1 LIKNEKKGTT
11 GHFYKKLKKIFFR
24 DFLHLKLS
32 EELTDELTE
41 LISDLKNN
49 FRFEF
54 GDPKLVGIDTHIA
67 IVSGFA
73 KGPVRNLPPEG
84 PGPIFFIGFGFL
96 DPKLV

>member
-1 LIKNEKKGTT
+1 MIKNEKKGTT

-24 DFLHLKLS
+24 DFFHLKLKIG
-32 EELTDELTE
+32 
-41 LISDLKNN
+41 ISDLKNN

-54 GDPKLVGIDTHIA
+54 SDLKLVGIDTHIA

-84 PGPIFFIGFGFL
+84 PGPIFFFGFGFL

>member
-1 LIKNEKKGTT
+1 MKIKAQRAIFTKSWKKYFFETFF
-11 GHFYKKLKKIFFR
+11 HRKLKIGT
-24 DFLHLKLS
+24 L
-32 EELTDELTE
+32 
-41 LISDLKNN
+41 DLKNN

-54 GDPKLVGIDTHIA
+54 SDPKLVGIDTHIA

-84 PGPIFFIGFGFL
+84 PGPIFSIGFGFL

>member
-1 LIKNEKKGTT
+1 MKKGTT
-11 GHFYKKLKKIFFR
+11 GHFYEKLKKIFFR
-24 DFLHLKLS
+24 VFFHLKLKIG
-32 EELTDELTE
+32 
-41 LISDLKNN
+41 ISDLKYN

-54 GDPKLVGIDTHIA
+54 SDPKSVGIDTHIA

-84 PGPIFFIGFGFL
+84 PGSIFFIGFGFL